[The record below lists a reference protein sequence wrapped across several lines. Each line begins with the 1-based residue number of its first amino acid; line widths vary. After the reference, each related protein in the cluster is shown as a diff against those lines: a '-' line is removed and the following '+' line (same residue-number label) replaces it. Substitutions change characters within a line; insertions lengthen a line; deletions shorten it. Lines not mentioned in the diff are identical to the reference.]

1 MSTAPSLWSTRPLRE
16 VATLQRGFDLPT
28 RLRKLGD
35 VPIVSSSGVSGLH
48 HRSMVRGPGVVTGR
62 YGTIGEVFYVEDD
75 FWPLNTTLWVSN
87 FHGNDVRFIY
97 YLLHE
102 LDFASHSG
110 KSGVPGV
117 NRNDLHQLE
126 VCLPTGHAAQ
136 RQIAEVLTD
145 IDRQI
150 TVLDRVIAK
159 KEAIKQGM
167 MQQLLTGETRLPGF
181 TGAWK
186 EWSMRSLGKPYGG
199 LVGKTKE
206 DFGVGEARYVPF
218 MAVMARVRVTGQSLL
233 RVRVGSAERQN
244 VIKNDDLLFNTSSET
259 PDELAMCA
267 VATDLPADTYL
278 NSFCF
283 GFRLYS
289 ADTADSLFLAY
300 LFRSEAGRQLMK
312 TYAQGAIRYN
322 LSRAQFRNV
331 VVVLP
336 PIDEQRAIA
345 GVLNDIDSVIGALQD
360 VHAKA
365 KSIKQGIMQELL
377 TGRTRLP
384 VVEDATV

>member
-1 MSTAPSLWSTRPLRE
+1 M
-16 VATLQRGFDLPT
+16 
-28 RLRKLGD
+28 
-35 VPIVSSSGVSGLH
+35 
-48 HRSMVRGPGVVTGR
+48 TGR